1 MHNLSGGV
9 TKLRPKQSMDG
20 RKTTGSIDLK
30 QQGLKND
37 KKESTKEEDLNRNER
52 KRRRDPR

>member
-9 TKLRPKQSMDG
+9 TKFLPKQRVGG

-30 QQGLKND
+30 QQGVKND